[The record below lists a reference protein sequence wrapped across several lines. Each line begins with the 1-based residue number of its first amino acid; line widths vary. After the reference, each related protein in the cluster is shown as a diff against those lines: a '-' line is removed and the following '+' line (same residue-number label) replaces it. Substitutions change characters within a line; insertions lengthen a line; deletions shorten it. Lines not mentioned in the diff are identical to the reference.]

1 MQPYQERLARLLAQS
16 GALFFRAGLRL
27 KDGRPTPYFA
37 NLGVFRSGR
46 LALELGRC
54 FADWLEAS
62 GQAGQ
67 VDVLLGPS
75 YKGSAIAQAT
85 AIALWQDHGRDLL
98 FEYDRKEQKTHGEAS
113 GQGNMFVTGAL
124 TQGARVLILDDV
136 GTSMATKVELLDKLQ
151 AHEQA
156 QGIKLAIMGV
166 ALAVDR
172 QQVQAVYDAE
182 GQVIEGA
189 RGPDACA
196 AFTSKTGLAVWSLL
210 GIRQCVEFLHQCG
223 EPVLVEGARRPL
235 DEGLL
240 QQVREYLSVYGR
252 DAAGADRE
260 G

>member
-1 MQPYQERLARLLAQS
+1 MQPYQENLARLLAQS
-16 GALFFRAGLRL
+16 GALFFRSGLRL

-54 FADWLEAS
+54 FAQWLAES

-85 AIALWQDHGRDLL
+85 AIALWQDHGQDLL

-113 GQGNMFVTGAL
+113 GKANMFVTGAL
-124 TQGARVLILDDV
+124 TDGARVLILDDV
-136 GTSMATKVELLDKLQ
+136 GTSMATKVELLDKLA

-156 QGIKLAIMGV
+156 QGISLKIMGV

-172 QQVQAVYDAE
+172 EQVQAVYDDA
-182 GQVIEGA
+182 GRVIEGA
-189 RGPDACA
+189 RGADALG
-196 AFTSKTGLAVWSLL
+196 AFTQRTGLPVWPLL
-210 GIRQCVEFLHQCG
+210 GIRQCVEFLHASG
-223 EPVLVEGARRPL
+223 EPVLVEGLRRPL

-240 QQVREYLSVYGR
+240 RQVRDYLAMYGR
-252 DAAGADRE
+252 KV
-260 G
+260 